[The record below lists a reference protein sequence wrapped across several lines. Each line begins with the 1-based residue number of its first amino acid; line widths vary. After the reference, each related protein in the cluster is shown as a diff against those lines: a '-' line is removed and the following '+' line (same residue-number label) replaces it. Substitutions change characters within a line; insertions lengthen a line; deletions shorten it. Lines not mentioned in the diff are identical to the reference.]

1 MEDTLGITKL
11 SRIKEVIEA
20 AERHNP
26 DVEDMDIS
34 FEYFMA
40 SCYPTIFENVMD
52 KIKLEH
58 TKGYIDGVA
67 DSKDLTIEE
76 IYDKI
81 KLEIGEQ
88 ND

>member
-40 SCYPTIFENVMD
+40 SCYPTIYQNVLD
-52 KIKLEH
+52 KLKAEH
-58 TKGYIDGVA
+58 TKGYINGVA

-81 KLEIGEQ
+81 NLEVSK